1 MFEFI
6 STIFT
11 LPTAFYTVLFGVVIC
26 YWLLSALGLVGGEM
40 IDGWVGGDLH
50 GHGDGLGAHSHGHV
64 LSDHTLA
71 DGAHHQHQSVF
82 DPLMRLGLGGIP
94 ITVVLSALIGVSW
107 ALTYLA
113 DVYLLNLLP
122 TATLRIVG
130 GAVTIVVAFA
140 LAIPV
145 AAFALRPV
153 RKLLQKMQPGPPRPI
168 LGQTAVIRTPVNRI
182 TGTASVED
190 GGAGLILQIREDDPE
205 RFKRGDRV
213 VLIEY
218 LEDQNAYR
226 VVSEDEFRGA

>member
-1 MFEFI
+1 MIEFF

-11 LPTAFYTVLFGVVIC
+11 LPTAFYTVLLGVVIC

-40 IDGWVGGDLH
+40 IDGWIGGDVH
-50 GHGDGLGAHSHGHV
+50 GHGHGLG
-64 LSDHTLA
+64 DHTLT
-71 DGAHHQHQSVF
+71 DGAHHHAQGSHQQGVF

-113 DVYLLNLLP
+113 DVYLLSLLP
-122 TATLRIVG
+122 TAVLRMVG
-130 GAVTIVVAFA
+130 GAATIIVAFA

-145 AAFALRPV
+145 SAFALRPV
-153 RKLLQKMQPGPPRPI
+153 RELLRKMQPGPPRPI
-168 LGQTAVIRTPVNRI
+168 LGQMAVIRTPVSRI

-190 GGAGLILQIREDDPE
+190 GGAGLILQIREDNPE

-226 VVSEDEFRGA
+226 AVSEDEFRGT

>member
-1 MFEFI
+1 MLEFF

-40 IDGWVGGDLH
+40 IDGWIGGDLH
-50 GHGDGLGAHSHGHV
+50 GHGHGHGLG
-64 LSDHTLA
+64 DHTLA
-71 DGAHHQHQSVF
+71 DGAHQHHEGVF

-94 ITVVLSALIGVSW
+94 ITVVLSTLVGVSW
-107 ALTYLA
+107 GLTYLA
-113 DVYLLNLLP
+113 DVYLLDLLP
-122 TATLRIVG
+122 TAPLRIVG
-130 GAVTIVVAFA
+130 GAVVIIVAFA

-145 AAFALRPV
+145 AAFVLRPV
-153 RKLLQKMQPGPPRPI
+153 RKLLRKMQPGPPRPI
-168 LGQTAVIRTPVNRI
+168 LGQTAVIRSPVNRV

-190 GGAGLILQIREDDPE
+190 GGAGLILQIREDDPD

-218 LEDQNAYR
+218 IEDQNAYR